1 MLPLHRLSR
10 GCIALV
16 SLRWFLRQRGVLQWR
31 AFSIV
36 PRRRRYQE
44 IVYLPHL
51 FGIWRSLLK
60 KIVISSVMWERIVLY
75 FPAVVGSFA
84 CRVFLSIGKLRVQ
97 ISSLLNPRMYWSIEL
112 SYPLRRYCS
121 FVLLSFVC
129 VCAKKDRSGSSA
141 PSAMVLWIGQRV
153 ICPNRLCRVEFNFVM
168 PSVKCWKQG
177 CIAILLNSCSVVL
190 LPSRCGWDCAR

>member
-16 SLRWFLRQRGVLQWR
+16 SLRWFLRQRSVLQWR

-60 KIVISSVMWERIVLY
+60 KIVTSWVMWGE
-75 FPAVVGSFA
+75 
-84 CRVFLSIGKLRVQ
+84 
-97 ISSLLNPRMYWSIEL
+97 N
-112 SYPLRRYCS
+112 
-121 FVLLSFVC
+121 
-129 VCAKKDRSGSSA
+129 CA
-141 PSAMVLWIGQRV
+141 L
-153 ICPNRLCRVEFNFVM
+153 F
-168 PSVKCWKQG
+168 
-177 CIAILLNSCSVVL
+177 
-190 LPSRCGWDCAR
+190 SRCGWFLCVSSIFIDWKITCSDFLFAKSSNVLKHWIILSLEALLLFRIALFCVCVPRRIGRVLLLPRRWFYGLANV